1 MGNHEARDRASERA
15 KLSDRRP
22 MPTELN
28 KPEANGAEPLT
39 AVRSG
44 AVLGITDTDRMN
56 WLEAQ
61 QPDTLIV
68 ENGIVSSTLRGAI
81 DEAIKRERAAV
92 TPNE

>member
-1 MGNHEARDRASERA
+1 MNTLTQPCSENRET
-15 KLSDRRP
+15 LP
-22 MPTELN
+22 QPT
-28 KPEANGAEPLT
+28 AT
-39 AVRSG
+39 AAVVCS

-68 ENGIVSSTLRGAI
+68 ENGVVSSTLRGAI

-92 TPNE
+92 KPNDEPSSGAKTQ